1 VSNSEGLS
9 GLLVVHIIIVSGI
22 GPAVPVASFK
32 VSNKDGEP
40 GARLVLVLV
49 LRGCHRSGG
58 GRSGESTWRF
68 QREQRGPMLALVMH
82 GITPAV
88 QKYCLPSELLQALPD
103 HASSAAGLLGGQ
115 ASFPSPIQPPKPQGG
130 GQASFDVVDP
140 NLFLPPP
147 KPRGVACPK
156 CDEIYAEIWELKMRW
171 LDFSGESNSVLYV
184 MQTDMYRMCA
194 QQTGYP
200 DLCEPRYVGCYVV
213 SGNSTRYSPEGQAVT
228 CDRMPFRHFAHVIT
242 SYAING
248 SDMHI
253 EITGNA
259 SRARLKL
266 EISVPNSWLVQTAL
280 LLHQAINALPAN
292 AWHALKLGD
301 NASEPAAPP
310 YPSSSEVFATLL
322 TNKTSE
328 YIQETAASWPYSPPP
343 PPPPPTPPPCPGGSL
358 QECMNLCPKTPIEAY
373 KACVKACLDV
383 CHTA

>member
-1 VSNSEGLS
+1 MLS
-9 GLLVVHIIIVSGI
+9 
-22 GPAVPVASFK
+22 
-32 VSNKDGEP
+32 DMETM
-40 GARLVLVLV
+40 
-49 LRGCHRSGG
+49 CY
-58 GRSGESTWRF
+58 
-68 QREQRGPMLALVMH
+68 EQTGN
-82 GITPAV
+82 
-88 QKYCLPSELLQALPD
+88 Q
-103 HASSAAGLLGGQ
+103 
-115 ASFPSPIQPPKPQGG
+115 
-130 GQASFDVVDP
+130 
-140 NLFLPPP
+140 
-147 KPRGVACPK
+147 
-156 CDEIYAEIWELKMRW
+156 
-171 LDFSGESNSVLYV
+171 
-184 MQTDMYRMCA
+184 MCA
-194 QQTGYP
+194 RGYS
-200 DLCEPRYVGCYVV
+200 GCYVAT
-213 SGNSTRYSPEGQAVT
+213 GNSTRISPGQAVT
-228 CDRMPFRHFAHVIT
+228 CERVPFRHLAHAIT
-242 SYAING
+242 AYALNG